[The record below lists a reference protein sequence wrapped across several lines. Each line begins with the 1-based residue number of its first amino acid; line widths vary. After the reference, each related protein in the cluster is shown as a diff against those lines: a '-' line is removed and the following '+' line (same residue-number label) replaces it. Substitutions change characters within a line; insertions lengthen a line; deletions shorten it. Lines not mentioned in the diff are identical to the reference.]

1 MSTAAG
7 EFAQAITE
15 LAGCDVGDQLVS
27 SLNGL
32 ADVERKVQELQNIQ
46 ASEDVITIL
55 ATGASH
61 ALDLIVQID

>member
-15 LAGCDVGDQLVS
+15 LAGCDIGDQLVS